1 MARFTYTKTV
11 EHYSFNPPTSIS
23 EEEYNLLKLKI
34 MINPDASLIDEEAQ
48 QKSHDKL
55 TTILMVGIV
64 FLIIGLIGMFA
75 FEEPKW
81 WGVLLTIIST
91 FGVLH
96 PIVNMGQLESS
107 KNLLKA
113 EQARINYFRNLKDLV
128 QNSKSYTDFHIAYQ
142 LRYGR
147 FY

>member
-1 MARFTYTKTV
+1 
-11 EHYSFNPPTSIS
+11 
-23 EEEYNLLKLKI
+23 
-34 MINPDASLIDEEAQ
+34 
-48 QKSHDKL
+48 
-55 TTILMVGIV
+55 
-64 FLIIGLIGMFA
+64 MFA